1 MSENSVPAADRLL
14 ELIVVLLLGITTVG
28 TAWCGFQATR
38 WNGESGDLNGVAT
51 AQRVEG
57 SRLFGLATQRV
68 TYDSMMVAKY
78 AEASQQGNVQL
89 QQFYRRS
96 VIRPEF
102 LPVLD
107 RWEAAVKAGDPTVG
121 VFEDKEYLAGQFA
134 DYQET
139 VAAAEQAALESQHA
153 GEVAEAYVGTTI
165 LLAVGAVLRRSHFLV
180 PIPHRSRAPADTGY
194 RSCCRCG
201 CPHRRPTDH
210 LKAGPRHGF
219 GRPFAPK

>member
-1 MSENSVPAADRLL
+1 MSQSSVPAADRLL

-38 WNGESGDLNGVAT
+38 WNGDSGDLNGVAT

-57 SRLFGLATQRV
+57 SRLFGVATQKV

-78 AEASQQGNVQL
+78 AEASQQGNVKL
-89 QQFYRRS
+89 QQFYRQS

-121 VFEDKEYLAGQFA
+121 VFEDKDYLAEQFA
-134 DYQET
+134 AYEET
-139 VAAAEQAALESQHA
+139 VAAAEQATQESQQA
-153 GEVAEAYVGTTI
+153 GEIAEGYVGTTI
-165 LLAVGAVLRRSHFLV
+165 LLATALFFAGVTTSFRYRIARILLLILATGAVAIAAARIADL
-180 PIPHRSRAPADTGY
+180 PIT
-194 RSCCRCG
+194 
-201 CPHRRPTDH
+201 
-210 LKAGPRHGF
+210 
-219 GRPFAPK
+219 